1 MCCSLRYNSLI
12 RVGWVERV
20 WASRE
25 IRVFFSGWVYRL
37 HSLSHAA
44 QGRIV
49 FFLSLP
55 IVISGERLSVRY
67 ERREPSAVCFPAF
80 PDPRPCQL
88 LSMLLPYNVSL
99 LRAPSILQ
107 VTGGLAMPSE
117 ARDNKEGDKKV
128 WVPRSH
134 PAPASVM
141 RICRDRSQQLHGVEG
156 QLLIECVEEMES
168 REAVYHSL
176 SH

>member
-1 MCCSLRYNSLI
+1 MTHLCWTCILSSAWIFHKHKRMGKGKKEVHLQCLWFGNAVFFLLILNWMCCSLRYNSLI
-12 RVGWVERV
+12 RVGRVERV

-25 IRVFFSGWVYRL
+25 IRVFFSSWVYRL

-49 FFLSLP
+49 FFSLP

-88 LSMLLPYNVSL
+88 LSMPLPNNRYT
-99 LRAPSILQ
+99 APGTFL
-107 VTGGLAMPSE
+107 TPGRRGW
-117 ARDNKEGDKKV
+117 R
-128 WVPRSH
+128 
-134 PAPASVM
+134 
-141 RICRDRSQQLHGVEG
+141 GVG
-156 QLLIECVEEMES
+156 NALGTQ
-168 REAVYHSL
+168 R
-176 SH
+176 

>member
-49 FFLSLP
+49 FFLSPDCDFWRAL
-55 IVISGERLSVRY
+55 ICSLRE
-67 ERREPSAVCFPAF
+67 ERREPNAVCFPAF

-88 LSMLLPYNVSL
+88 LSMSLANTATL
-99 LRAPSILQ
+99 LRAPAVLLQ
-107 VTGGLAMPSE
+107 VGGGDGGWRCLQNPEITKEETGLEAKHTLYEYLAPTC
-117 ARDNKEGDKKV
+117 
-128 WVPRSH
+128 
-134 PAPASVM
+134 PASTPW
-141 RICRDRSQQLHGVEG
+141 CGYAGTD
-156 QLLIECVEEMES
+156 
-168 REAVYHSL
+168 L
-176 SH
+176 SSSVGLKVSF